1 MLLLV
6 DLFKLFPSLASV
18 TYVWG
23 KRTGKKEAG
32 SDVCWHTGTCSFSH
46 AYSEER
52 RQYRCHMEV
61 KDTVL
66 GKKEQKINARGR
78 QSQLE
83 IGEQLRGI
91 LENKFFKNWKQAI
104 EDHFTETEHSS
115 TPVSLFR
122 CVLLGCAICT
132 KNINF

>member
-1 MLLLV
+1 MCGA
-6 DLFKLFPSLASV
+6 KEQKK
-18 TYVWG
+18 
-23 KRTGKKEAG
+23 KRQAQTFVAY
-32 SDVCWHTGTCSFSH
+32 TGTCSFSH
-46 AYSEER
+46 AYSDER
-52 RQYRCHMEV
+52 RQYLCHMEV
-61 KDTVL
+61 KDTIL

-104 EDHFTETEHSS
+104 EDNFTETEHSS

>member
-1 MLLLV
+1 
-6 DLFKLFPSLASV
+6 
-18 TYVWG
+18 
-23 KRTGKKEAG
+23 
-32 SDVCWHTGTCSFSH
+32 
-46 AYSEER
+46 
-52 RQYRCHMEV
+52 MEV
-61 KDTVL
+61 KDTIL

-104 EDHFTETEHSS
+104 EDNFTETEHSS
-115 TPVSLFR
+115 TPVALFR